1 VLTLPLQE
9 WPKIVDQMDILFRKL
24 VNHLPT
30 VSTDMTILIQ
40 LMATLLKLPVV
51 TTAKVGSAPDLN

>member
-1 VLTLPLQE
+1 
-9 WPKIVDQMDILFRKL
+9 MDILFRKL